1 MVAGYELGMFALVAA
16 VMFGFAAFDV
26 TPDDV
31 NLVWLGLAFFA
42 AHFAWPVG
50 IPAVPVRRGGSGA

>member
-1 MVAGYELGMFALVAA
+1 MLALVAA

-31 NLVWLGLAFFA
+31 NLVWLGLAFLA
-42 AHFAWPVG
+42 AHFAWPVAL
-50 IPAVPVRRGGSGA
+50 PALPARRQSGA